1 MSQSTTN
8 SQPTPAYEDPMA
20 PNGVVRPD
28 APAPGW
34 FLAGMRQISEA
45 IGAVVHHQHHE
56 YLENKRLPHAL
67 KITDALVKPH
77 LLSNGDVLLL
87 TVFPVASEQ
96 NFVVF
101 FTPKFADGTDLM
113 QRGVGVPHADVQ
125 VIDYTVFAFKENGPL
140 MSNAAPQHMG
150 SELVA
155 ELKRQAAAMP
165 LRAVQFLYFT
175 ILKPR
180 VKEGFEDPNG
190 YLDKI
195 IAQTNGVKEEAPA
208 KRGPTPA

>member
-1 MSQSTTN
+1 MSSSTTN

-20 PNGVVRPD
+20 PNGVMRPE
-28 APAPGW
+28 APPPGW

-45 IGAVVHHQHHE
+45 VGKVVMHQHHE
-56 YLENKRLPHAL
+56 YLENKKLPHML
-67 KITDALVKPH
+67 NPSEVLVKPH
-77 LLSNGDVLLL
+77 MLSNGDVLVL
-87 TVFPVASEQ
+87 TVFPIASEQ

-113 QRGVGVPHADVQ
+113 KGAALPHADVN

-140 MSNAAPQHMG
+140 ITDATPQILG
-150 SELVA
+150 SEIVA

-180 VKEGFEDPNG
+180 VKEGFEDPHG

-195 IAQTNGVKEEAPA
+195 IAQSNGVKEEATA